1 VPNHPRTKGT
11 MFRIPDALKAEA
23 QAIAAARNE
32 TLTHV
37 VTEALTRYV
46 RRHSSELSAPT
57 AKDPS

>member
-1 VPNHPRTKGT
+1 MPNHPRTKGT
-11 MFRIPDALKAEA
+11 MFRIPDDLKAEA

-46 RRHSSELSAPT
+46 RRLSEVT
-57 AKDPS
+57 

>member
-1 VPNHPRTKGT
+1 MPNHPRTKGT
-11 MFRIPDALKAEA
+11 MFRIPDDLKAEA

-46 RRHSSELSAPT
+46 RRYG
-57 AKDPS
+57 AKSHD

>member
-1 VPNHPRTKGT
+1 MPNHPRTKGT
-11 MFRIPDALKAEA
+11 MFRIPDDLKAEA